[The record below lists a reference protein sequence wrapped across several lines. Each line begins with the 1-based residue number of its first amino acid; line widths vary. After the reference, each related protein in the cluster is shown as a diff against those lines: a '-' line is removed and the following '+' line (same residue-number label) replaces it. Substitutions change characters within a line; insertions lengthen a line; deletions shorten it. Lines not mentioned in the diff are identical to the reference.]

1 MKSKSSSK
9 GEKLQRVQAPCSF
22 FFYQYHVNF
31 NASTSRRTIFLIRY
45 LSCYN
50 EIPYFFLE
58 NGIKELI
65 QGREMM
71 TMYML
76 LSRFFPLWINIIFT
90 YWAISALRPMILLI
104 RYLSGIL
111 WDLKELT
118 QKEKGRVQTL
128 HVHVV
133 TEQTEIYCTL
143 CYKHNI

>member
-9 GEKLQRVQAPCSF
+9 GEKLQRVQASYPF
-22 FFYQYHVNF
+22 FFLLDQYHLYL
-31 NASTSRRTIFLIRY
+31 NASTSRPTICLIRY

-76 LSRFFPLWINIIFT
+76 LSLFSPFG
-90 YWAISALRPMILLI
+90 SILFLLTVQ
-104 RYLSGIL
+104 YLP
-111 WDLKELT
+111 
-118 QKEKGRVQTL
+118 
-128 HVHVV
+128 
-133 TEQTEIYCTL
+133 
-143 CYKHNI
+143 